1 MSGNQQKVRYR
12 AKCSSQFEKK
22 TEILLEIRENL
33 NQDEY
38 TKNGNAAVITLKVF
52 LLYNIVY
59 MQMGDELK
67 GLLRE
72 TVCSDQT
79 ENEKKRQNLSTR
91 RPKCRFQRISWEH
104 KQK

>member
-1 MSGNQQKVRYR
+1 MEINKRFDIGQSAVANLK
-12 AKCSSQFEKK
+12 KK

-38 TKNGNAAVITLKVF
+38 TKNGNAAVITLKVY

-59 MQMGDELK
+59 MQMGDGLK

-79 ENEKKRQNLSTR
+79 EDEKKRQHLSTR